1 MTALRTTLVSIGMF
15 GYEFFSSF
23 TAIIDVACLHGA
35 MSPYFLD
42 FGPFHFLLLVHL
54 DLI

>member
-23 TAIIDVACLHGA
+23 TAIIDVACGA
-35 MSPYFLD
+35 MSPCLLD
-42 FGPFHFLLLVHL
+42 FDPFHFLLLVHL
-54 DLI
+54 ELI